1 MASEMDGLDTIATFA
16 SWEPRFVQ
24 GMKRILDKYRAPRL
38 LVYFVEEYRSQTENN
53 RERLGLLLDDHP
65 GMKIEERKLSFESPE
80 KTWRVL
86 EDDLGPGSDV
96 GRRVLVDVTTM
107 PRDVIWGALF
117 WLETSSAEMRYVYN
131 RPKEYTDDWLARNP
145 YRPRLMFKLAGTLE
159 VDRPTALV
167 AVTGFDEN
175 RCRQAVEYYEPARIV
190 VAAQRGEQYSN
201 DARNVGSGF
210 VAGSVPSKDV
220 QVDAFRGDHGYSSL
234 REHVEELAREHNV
247 ILCSFGPKP
256 SAIALYRLQREFPQT
271 ALAYIGCKEYNE
283 NYSDGLGDAIEGAV
297 EWRTSVRRQ

>member
-1 MASEMDGLDTIATFA
+1 MTREIDGFDTIVTLA

-38 LVYFVEEYRSQTENN
+38 LVYFVGEYRSQTEEN
-53 RERLGLLLDDHP
+53 RERLKLLLDDHP
-65 GMKIEERKLSFESPE
+65 GMKLEERELSFKSPE
-80 KTWRVL
+80 KTWRTL

-117 WLETSSAEMRYVYN
+117 WLETSSVEMRYVYN
-131 RPKEYTDDWLARNP
+131 RPERYTDAWLARNP
-145 YRPRLMFKLAGTLE
+145 NKPRLVFKLAGTLE

-175 RCRQAVEYYEPARIV
+175 RCRQAVEYYEPARVV
-190 VAAQRGEQYSN
+190 VATQRGGQYSN
-201 DARNVGSGF
+201 DARNVGSKF
-210 VAGSVPSKDV
+210 IAGSVPSTDV
-220 QVDAFRGDHGYSSL
+220 QVDAFHGDHGYSAL
-234 REHVEELAREHNV
+234 REHVEELARKHNV

-271 ALAYIGCKEYNE
+271 ALAYIGCKEYNM

-297 EWRTSVRRQ
+297 EWRKSMER